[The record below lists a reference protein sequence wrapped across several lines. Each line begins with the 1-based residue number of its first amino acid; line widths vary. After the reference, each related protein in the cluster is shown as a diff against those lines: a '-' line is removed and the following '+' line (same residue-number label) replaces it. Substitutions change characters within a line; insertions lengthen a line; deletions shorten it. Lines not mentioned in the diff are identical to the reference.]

1 TKHGRAGK
9 PCSTPPSVHT
19 GWEPLTMKYG
29 QTASSEQMTFLG
41 DEPATKQEKYTAIPI
56 YCGSLV
62 RESRLHYY
70 HKQIRSSADAS
81 TLFHT
86 YLADVDREH
95 FVVLMLDQKN
105 KVIGIH
111 TVSIGSLTASVVHPR
126 EVFKPAILSNA
137 ANILLAHNHPSGQPQ
152 PSQEDRVL
160 TVRLVAAGK
169 LLGISVLDH
178 VIIGDGTSAYFSFAD
193 EGLLERS

>member
-1 TKHGRAGK
+1 M
-9 PCSTPPSVHT
+9 S
-19 GWEPLTMKYG
+19 YG
-29 QTASSEQMTFLG
+29 QTASSEQMTLLD
-41 DEPATKQEKYTAIPI
+41 DEHTTQRKQASVPI
-56 YCGSLV
+56 YKISLV
-62 RESRLHYY
+62 REGRVPCYNQ
-70 HKQIRSSADAS
+70 QIRSSADAS
-81 TLFHT
+81 TLLHT

-105 KVIGIH
+105 KIIGIN
-111 TVSIGSLTASVVHPR
+111 TVSVGSLTASVVHSR

-137 ANILLAHNHPSGQPQ
+137 AALILAHNHPSGAPQ

>member
-1 TKHGRAGK
+1 
-9 PCSTPPSVHT
+9 
-19 GWEPLTMKYG
+19 
-29 QTASSEQMTFLG
+29 MTFLG
-41 DEPATKQEKYTAIPI
+41 EEHTTKPKQASVPI
-56 YCGSLV
+56 YKISLV
-62 RESRLHYY
+62 REGRVACYEQ
-70 HKQIRSSADAS
+70 QIRSSANVS
-81 TLFHT
+81 TILQT

-95 FVVLMLDQKN
+95 FVVLLLNQKN
-105 KVIGIH
+105 RVVGVN

-137 ANILLAHNHPSGQPQ
+137 ASIILAHNHPSGQPQ

-193 EGLLERS
+193 EGLLP

>member
-1 TKHGRAGK
+1 
-9 PCSTPPSVHT
+9 
-19 GWEPLTMKYG
+19 MNYG
-29 QTASSEQMTFLG
+29 QIATNEQTSLFAVEQTAK
-41 DEPATKQEKYTAIPI
+41 PKQGSVPI
-56 YCGSLV
+56 YRVSLV
-62 RESRLHYY
+62 RESRLHCY
-70 HKQIRSSADAS
+70 HTQIRSSADAS
-81 TLFHT
+81 TLLHT

-105 KVIGIH
+105 KIIGIN
-111 TVSIGSLTASVVHPR
+111 TVSVGSLTASVVHSR

-137 ANILLAHNHPSGQPQ
+137 AAIILAHNHPSGQPQ
-152 PSQEDRVL
+152 PSQEDRIL

-193 EGLLERS
+193 EGLLDRG